1 MVAGCGCRGQWGTG
15 PRSSSRNSSRN
26 SSSHPPVGVWRAIWQ
41 LADVVKEAEAAG
53 THIQVHAAQHLL
65 GLRCGGKRQVVMG
78 SGEMLCKVGV
88 AVPGAAEEPAG
99 SSQYAPGC
107 SVLQGAGTQAHHRG
121 LWLAGGQE
129 LGALLAGHLCRHLK
143 GQEAAVKLC
152 SCAEKKTGIHTAG
165 AAWRGGTGEGIGWW
179 SRGGGGP
186 PVRSGTGGQA
196 PQEWK
201 AAGGAGWGGQ
211 ATQPSAAVG
220 RRWLG
225 GADIIAVQRLLA
237 PLPGG
242 TTQPRP
248 AGTSCA
254 LTKAPPELAVGGR
267 LLLWPHIHHLDLAAD
282 TGRWRA
288 WHEQGGSSK
297 EGHVSL
303 TQVHCR
309 IASDKLLPS
318 MIQQAGGSAGRQAC
332 GSAELM
338 PPTCGWCRLCIRG
351 GRRHCRVP

>member
-1 MVAGCGCRGQWGTG
+1 MQGGCGSS
-15 PRSSSRNSSRN
+15 RSSRGARRQFTVCTRLLS
-26 SSSHPPVGVWRAIWQ
+26 PPRCRHSGSPQGSLACGWPGTWRA
-41 LADVVKEAEAAG
+41 AG
-53 THIQVHAAQHLL
+53 GPPLPAPQ
-65 GLRCGGKRQVVMG
+65 RSG
-78 SGEMLCKVGV
+78 SGG
-88 AVPGAAEEPAG
+88 
-99 SSQYAPGC
+99 QT
-107 SVLQGAGTQAHHRG
+107 LQLR
-121 LWLAGGQE
+121 
-129 LGALLAGHLCRHLK
+129 K
-143 GQEAAVKLC
+143 
-152 SCAEKKTGIHTAG
+152 KKTGIHTAG
-165 AAWRGGTGEGIGWW
+165 AAWHGGTGEGIGWW

-254 LTKAPPELAVGGR
+254 LTKAPPELAVGRR

-303 TQVHCR
+303 AQVHCR

-318 MIQQAGGSAGRQAC
+318 MIQQAGGSAGR
-332 GSAELM
+332 
-338 PPTCGWCRLCIRG
+338 
-351 GRRHCRVP
+351 